1 MARRAIQTIFGI
13 VALALVA
20 TPAHAQRKREGYEFL
35 EAVRE
40 REGDKVTE
48 LLNQPGNVLINT
60 RDLTTGETAL
70 HIVTQ
75 RRDPVWVR
83 FLIGKGAN
91 PNAET
96 RDGVTPLEIAAQ
108 LGFIEGMEIL
118 IDKGAQIDSTNGAG
132 ETPLIAAVHRRDT
145 AMVRMLV
152 SKGANPDRADNS
164 GRTARD
170 YATLMGAR
178 STVLE
183 EIDRALAERKAPAKG
198 YGPN

>member
-1 MARRAIQTIFGI
+1 MARRAFQAIFGI

-20 TPAHAQRKREGYEFL
+20 TPAFAQRKREGFEFL
-35 EAVRE
+35 EAVKE

-60 RDLTTGETAL
+60 RDLTSGETAL
-70 HIVTQ
+70 HIVTE
-75 RRDPVWVR
+75 RRDPVWMR
-83 FLIGKGAN
+83 FLLGKGAN

-96 RDGVTPLEIAAQ
+96 RDGTTPLEIASQ
-108 LGFIEGMEIL
+108 LGFSEGMEIL
-118 IDKGAQIDSTNGAG
+118 LEKGAQVDTTNGSG
-132 ETPLIAAVHRRDT
+132 ETPLISAVHRRDT
-145 AMVRMLV
+145 AMVRLLI

-178 STVLE
+178 SPVLE
-183 EIDRALAERKAPAKG
+183 EIVRALAERSAPAKG